1 MRTRLRSKITLLF
14 MTLGLVLAI
23 PAVALADNV
32 KNDVQISGVG
42 QNREYVA
49 GDPPTTV
56 GYYIQASGDCDPAN
70 GTSARVDLSVS
81 SFPSGASASDVNMS
95 ANSLTFTQCGEE
107 NKQNVNFSTAATAP
121 RGDYVITA
129 SVTDAGE
136 SATRNPDSYNESPA
150 TFVLRVI
157 DDTDGDGI
165 TDNEDNCPTVAN
177 PNQEDSD
184 GDGIGDA
191 CEGTSGGD
199 PCVTNPVAAPT
210 FANTTPTNGTDGWF
224 NEEDGVP
231 TVSAS
236 STTQGATIEYAT
248 EVNGGQKSAFSSAVP
263 ELDEGKTTVYAKAI
277 SESCSSDESS
287 QLYKVDTVD
296 PLVSPGDVFDPNKWY
311 NENDTYPLTQ
321 NFTASDN
328 APGSGLATPADA
340 GFTLSLSADSTKNTS
355 GDFVPTSDSKTVSD
369 VAGNSTQRFFKA
381 LIDRKDPALNISG
394 AAPDNTSY
402 DVCAAASTGV
412 PRPSFAPSDLLSG
425 LAWVDANNNGKVDE
439 AEFIANNTFDS
450 WTSNLQPSGV
460 GGWSYSAKATDIA
473 GNADTD
479 SRSYSVVYGD
489 AANGGAFSGF
499 LPPINAAGTR
509 SVFKLTSTVPV
520 KFRLTCNGAPI
531 SNVPAYLTVKKVDP
545 AADGSVNEAIA
556 TDAATTGNQFRYA
569 EGGYHFN
576 LSTKSGYTNP
586 SGEKVAFTAGTW
598 QLIVSLDDGTTRSVM
613 IDLRK

>member
-1 MRTRLRSKITLLF
+1 MRTMLRSKITLLF
-14 MTLGLVLAI
+14 MSMGLLLAI

-32 KNDVQISGVG
+32 KNDVQNDMGVG
-42 QNREYVA
+42 QIRNYVA
-49 GDPPTTV
+49 GAEATSV
-56 GYYIQASGDCDPAN
+56 SYYIDRAGDCDPAN
-70 GTSARVDLSVS
+70 GTAANVSLQVTAFNNATLDDAQPEVVTIDPSSLS
-81 SFPSGASASDVNMS
+81 
-95 ANSLTFTQCGEE
+95 FTQCDV
-107 NKQNVNFSTAATAP
+107 KQQVKFSTAANAP
-121 RGDYVITA
+121 PGDYKITA
-129 SVTDAGE
+129 TAADAG
-136 SATRNPDSYNESPA
+136 TGDSYNESPA
-150 TFVLRVI
+150 TFVLRV
-157 DDTDGDGI
+157 TGG
-165 TDNEDNCPTVAN
+165 
-177 PNQEDSD
+177 
-184 GDGIGDA
+184 
-191 CEGTSGGD
+191 GTGGGD

-210 FANTTPTNGTDGWF
+210 FANTTPTNGTNGWF

-236 STTQGATIEYAT
+236 STTQGAAIEYAT
-248 EVNGGQKSAFSSAVP
+248 EINGGQKSDFSSAVP
-263 ELDEGKTTVYAKAI
+263 ALDEGITTVYAKAI
-277 SESCSSDESS
+277 SGSCSSDESS

-296 PLVSPGDVFDPNKWY
+296 PLVSPDDVFDPNNWY

-381 LIDRKDPALNISG
+381 LIDRTDPALNISG
-394 AAPDNTSY
+394 AATGTSY
-402 DVCAAASTGV
+402 DVCAAANTGV

-425 LAWVDANNNGKVDE
+425 PAWVDANNNGKVDE

-450 WTSNLQPSGV
+450 WTSNLQSSGV

-473 GNADTD
+473 GNADTG

-545 AADGSVNEAIA
+545 TADGSVNEAIA

-569 EGGYHFN
+569 DGGYHFN

-586 SGEKVAFTAGTW
+586 DRENVAFTAGTW